1 MKKNVTNNK
10 LNLKKDGSE
19 TRIDSIIREYLY
31 ERRLFIENTQKK
43 GFSKKSRETLEEIL
57 SNLNDISED
66 LEVIK
71 EKEGDILL
79 SNNKYVDDILE
90 NYIEDLKNK
99 SKKLQ
104 EMINFTKN
112 NKNGDNLDIID

>member
-1 MKKNVTNNK
+1 MKKNVTNK
-10 LNLKKDGSE
+10 SLNLKKQGSE
-19 TRIDSIIREYLY
+19 NRIDSIIREYLY
-31 ERRLFIENTQKK
+31 ERRLYMENNQKK
-43 GFSKKSRETLEEIL
+43 TFSKKSFETLEEIMI
-57 SNLNDISED
+57 NLNDIVED

-79 SNNKYVDDILE
+79 YNNKYTDEILE
-90 NYIEDLKNK
+90 NYIQDIKNK

-112 NKNGDNLDIID
+112 NKNSEDLDIIY

>member
-1 MKKNVTNNK
+1 MKKNVTNK
-10 LNLKKDGSE
+10 SLNLKKQGSE
-19 TRIDSIIREYLY
+19 NRIDSIIREYLY
-31 ERRLFIENTQKK
+31 ERRLYMENNQKK
-43 GFSKKSRETLEEIL
+43 TFSKKSSETLEEIM
-57 SNLNDISED
+57 SNLSDIVED

-79 SNNKYVDDILE
+79 YNNKYTDEILE
-90 NYIEDLKNK
+90 NYIQDLKNK

-112 NKNGDNLDIID
+112 NKNSDNLDIIY

>member
-1 MKKNVTNNK
+1 MKKNVTNK
-10 LNLKKDGSE
+10 SLNLKKDGSE
-19 TRIDSIIREYLY
+19 NRIDSIIREYLY
-31 ERRLFIENTQKK
+31 ERRLYMENNQKK
-43 GFSKKSRETLEEIL
+43 TFSKKSSETLEEIM
-57 SNLNDISED
+57 SNLSDIVED

-79 SNNKYVDDILE
+79 YNNKYTDEILE
-90 NYIEDLKNK
+90 NYIQDLKNK

-112 NKNGDNLDIID
+112 NKNSDNLDIIY